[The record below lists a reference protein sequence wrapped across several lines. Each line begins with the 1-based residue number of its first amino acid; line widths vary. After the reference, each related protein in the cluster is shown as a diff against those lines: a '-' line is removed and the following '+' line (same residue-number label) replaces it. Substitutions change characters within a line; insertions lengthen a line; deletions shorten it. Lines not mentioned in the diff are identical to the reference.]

1 MVVKTSITQ
10 PERYQGDSTSTKYIN
25 KVTLS
30 ADGTLSVVATP
41 IAKSNLLPKVT
52 TTTPTPTTTNQI
64 VANTKSAKIVGAAPP
79 TAVKSDGDGVVINPQ
94 PPGPP
99 GVSSGV

>member
-1 MVVKTSITQ
+1 MVVKTSINQ
-10 PERYQGDSTSTKYIN
+10 PERYQGDSTSSKYIN

-41 IAKSNLLPKVT
+41 IAKSNLLPAVT
-52 TTTPTPTTTNQI
+52 TTTPKPTTTNQI
-64 VANTKSAKIVGAAPP
+64 VSNTKSSKSVGAAPP
-79 TAVKSDGDGVVINPQ
+79 KAITSDGDGIVVNPQ

-99 GVSSGV
+99 GVNSGV

>member
-41 IAKSNLLPKVT
+41 IAKANLLPTVT
-52 TTTPTPTTTNQI
+52 TTAPKPTTTNQI
-64 VANTKSAKIVGAAPP
+64 VSNTKSSKIVGAAPP
-79 TAVKSDGDGVVINPQ
+79 KAIVSDGDGIVVNPQ

-99 GVSSGV
+99 GVSSGI